1 MENAYVLLEQTISS
15 LKIPYFTANLNVE
28 AKIRGFLLGN
38 FDWNCTQN
46 SMSMITFGQCIYYF
60 IRIYFS

>member
-28 AKIRGFLLGN
+28 EKEGVT
-38 FDWNCTQN
+38 W
-46 SMSMITFGQCIYYF
+46 
-60 IRIYFS
+60 